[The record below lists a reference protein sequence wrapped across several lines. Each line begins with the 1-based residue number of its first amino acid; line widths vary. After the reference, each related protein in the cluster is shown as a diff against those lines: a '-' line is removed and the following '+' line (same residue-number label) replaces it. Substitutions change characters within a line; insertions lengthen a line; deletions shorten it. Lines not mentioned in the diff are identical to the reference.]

1 MGCASTKS
9 ANKAEAGAA
18 PATAGDATL
27 LVNGPQSASKK
38 PAEAQAPAAPTESIP
53 IEAPAVEA
61 ACTTVGDSSPSA
73 PEQPLE
79 TIKSAEPA
87 TTEAVQVAAASSEA
101 EVAPGE
107 TSAAPAVSDGGSTV
121 PLGTLESSPAT
132 SLADDMTKSKES
144 PPTDTI
150 QSSPPPPAGS
160 SELPTESIRAP
171 SPKET
176 LEATD
181 AALEADAAISEEVQ
195 VKTVQVQ
202 SEESRENSVFSLF
215 GFCCRPCIDA

>member
-27 LVNGPQSASKK
+27 LVNGLQTAAKK
-38 PAEAQAPAAPTESIP
+38 PAEAQAPAASIESIT
-53 IEAPAVEA
+53 ITAPAVEA
-61 ACTTVGDSSPSA
+61 ACTTVGDSSSA
-73 PEQPLE
+73 PAPPLE

-87 TTEAVQVAAASSEA
+87 TTESVEVAAASSEA
-101 EVAPGE
+101 EPALAE
-107 TSAAPAVSDGGSTV
+107 TSAAPAVSDGGSAL
-121 PLGTLESSPAT
+121 PLGTLDL
-132 SLADDMTKSKES
+132 SLAASVAEDTTKSKES
-144 PPTDTI
+144 LPTDTM

-181 AALEADAAISEEVQ
+181 AALEAGAISEEVQ
-195 VKTVQVQ
+195 MKTVQNR